1 MSPSESVRV
10 ECPRCRRT
18 HPYAPPAYPCVCGA
32 LVAPPLVAG
41 APGEP
46 VTHRTWADE
55 WVTVRCGACRREA
68 DWPQPELGC
77 PCGTVL
83 RVRVRPLDPVPP
95 APAPESGPTRQLPRP
110 DPVPRPDPG
119 REPYRP
125 VTIRTARDAVDAV
138 AHYLRWLGFRDVV
151 RPEER
156 LADGVDL
163 RGPGLVAHV
172 DATTRPVELRAVEC
186 LWLNGLSTSSV
197 GTVFALAGYAPDALV
212 RAEDIGVALF
222 VLDLTGTPQ
231 PLTTHAEALQDS

>member
-1 MSPSESVRV
+1 MSETVRV
-10 ECPRCRRT
+10 ECPECRTT
-18 HPYAPPAYPCVCGA
+18 HPYTPPAYPCVCGA
-32 LVAPPLVAG
+32 PVVPPLVPG

-46 VTHRTWADE
+46 VTHRSWADE
-55 WVTVRCGACRREA
+55 WVRVRCGACRREA

-83 RVRVRPLDPVPP
+83 RVRVRPLDPVQPTP
-95 APAPESGPTRQLPRP
+95 SPETGPTRRIPRP
-110 DPVPRPDPG
+110 APVPAPDAA

-125 VTIRTARDAVDAV
+125 VTIRTARDAVDAA

-186 LWLNGLSTSSV
+186 LWLNGLSTSSA
-197 GTVFALAGYAPDALV
+197 GAVFALAGYAPDA
-212 RAEDIGVALF
+212 RSCAEDVGVALF
-222 VLDLTGTPQ
+222 VVDLTGTPQ
-231 PLTTHAEALQDS
+231 PLNTHAEALQRP